1 MTRHLPKIL
10 GALAFVGTMAVG
22 TAAPTMAQGVY
33 LDGPGV
39 GIDIGPLYHRDY
51 YYDHGPRYHRYWR
64 HGYSDWD

>member
-10 GALAFVGTMAVG
+10 GALAFVGAMAVG
-22 TAAPTMAQGVY
+22 TATPSMAQGVY

-39 GIDIGPLYHRDY
+39 GIDIGPRYHRDY